1 MVKLEIG
8 KFMYNYSNNLLPE
21 TFDHFFTNI
30 RKTHSH
36 DTRHANNNYCRP
48 KKRTNNGLKTLSYL
62 GAKTWAQIPDD
73 LKANTSTFSF
83 TQKYKQIL
91 LE

>member
-1 MVKLEIG
+1 MPITTTVA
-8 KFMYNYSNNLLPE
+8 
-21 TFDHFFTNI
+21 
-30 RKTHSH
+30 RK
-36 DTRHANNNYCRP
+36 
-48 KKRTNNGLKTLSYL
+48 KTNNGLKTLSYL